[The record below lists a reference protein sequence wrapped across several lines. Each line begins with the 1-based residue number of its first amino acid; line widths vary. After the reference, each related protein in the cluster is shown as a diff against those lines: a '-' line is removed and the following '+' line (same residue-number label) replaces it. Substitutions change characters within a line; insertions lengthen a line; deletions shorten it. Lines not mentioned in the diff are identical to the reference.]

1 MQQAPTFGRRGVP
14 PPAAPVAVAR
24 SSPTQP
30 GPAQSRPAVDRA
42 GAAPTPARQNFV
54 VWLLTSYEGR
64 VRRRDYWLAYIG
76 ISAVVLVAQG
86 FVRAAFPHYP
96 TALQMIRD
104 PAIMFDDSTA
114 YRVPTMLMGL
124 ISIVAIYLRSAVLA
138 KRWHDRGKTG
148 WLAILTYV
156 PLVSLWPFIE
166 LGFFDGQPGENRFGP
181 SPKDP
186 AIDPEVF
193 S

>member
-1 MQQAPTFGRRGVP
+1 MQQAPTFGRRGAP

-24 SSPTQP
+24 SSPAQP
-30 GPAQSRPAVDRA
+30 RPPVDRA
-42 GAAPTPARQNFV
+42 RATPTPSRQNFV
-54 VWLLTSYEGR
+54 VWLLTSFEVR
-64 VRRRDYWLAYIG
+64 IRRRDYWLAYIG
-76 ISAVVLVAQG
+76 ISVVVLVAQG
-86 FVRAAFPHYP
+86 VVRAAFPHYP
-96 TALQMIRD
+96 TTLQMIRD

-114 YRVPTMLMGL
+114 FRVPAMLMGL
-124 ISIVAIYLRSAVLA
+124 ISIPAIYLRSAVLA

-166 LGFFDGQPGENRFGP
+166 LGFFDGQPGENRFGQ
-181 SPKDP
+181 SPKSP